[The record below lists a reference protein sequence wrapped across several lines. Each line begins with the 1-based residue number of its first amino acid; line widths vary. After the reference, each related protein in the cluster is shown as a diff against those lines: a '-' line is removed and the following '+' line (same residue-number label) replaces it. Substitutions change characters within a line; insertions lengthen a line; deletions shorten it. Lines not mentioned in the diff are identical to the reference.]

1 MAWLPFFPPVA
12 SELQLKPLNPAVLL
26 GSNVSFTATELLVLT
41 INRDTGALPSAPRY
55 QARNI
60 STNDRSA
67 WEFSI
72 VNVTHDDS
80 GPIVCTI
87 QGLTGAR
94 HSQPLERGTV
104 DIVTGNLTVK
114 HGKEA
119 EFRCEASGLPTVS
132 WWLDGVAANTTL
144 YNTTSQTQGTLSNST
159 SVLRVQAVRDTAVQ
173 CRAALAAATVSRSV
187 YLVVVPDWTVLI
199 AVVVSFG
206 GAALLVLLIIGII
219 FCCRWKKEKGKGGR
233 GVEVQ
238 HSRKRDQ
245 LTWDLQWMIKEG
257 ETASVD
263 SGLSPSI
270 HEIPSEYQ
278 NQTSAHG
285 STEVYALQ
293 FTKHRHATIV

>member
-1 MAWLPFFPPVA
+1 MDDMDKHLLTFLLLFGAGVA
-12 SELQLKPLNPAVLL
+12 AELQLEPLNQAVLL
-26 GSNVSFTATELLVLT
+26 GSNVSFTATVTGPWMIMTWDVEKLLVLT

-55 QARNI
+55 QAQNV
-60 STNDRSA
+60 STNVRSA

-72 VNVTHDDS
+72 VNVSHNDN

-87 QGLTGAR
+87 QGPTGAR
-94 HSQPLERGTV
+94 TANLSVQERGTV

-119 EFRCEASGLPTVS
+119 EFRCEASDWFPRPEVS
-132 WWLDGVAANTTL
+132 WLLDGVEANASL
-144 YNTTSQTQGTLSNST
+144 YNTTSQAQGTLT

-173 CRAALAAATVSRSV
+173 CRANVSAATVSRSV

-219 FCCRWKKEKGKGGR
+219 FCCRWKKEKG
-233 GVEVQ
+233 
-238 HSRKRDQ
+238 
-245 LTWDLQWMIKEG
+245 

-270 HEIPSEYQ
+270 HE
-278 NQTSAHG
+278 TSAHG